1 MNEVTDA
8 ELNLFFKDNIVTNKT
23 LIVVDHVKK
32 LNIFFSKQE
41 MYDFVLLFISE
52 SNINTKASIYN
63 ISEFKRENIPIF
75 KKKKTKIMII
85 LKACVNPEI
94 ETLY

>member
-32 LNIFFSKQE
+32 N
-41 MYDFVLLFISE
+41 
-52 SNINTKASIYN
+52 
-63 ISEFKRENIPIF
+63 
-75 KKKKTKIMII
+75 
-85 LKACVNPEI
+85 
-94 ETLY
+94 

>member
-32 LNIFFSKQE
+32 IEHIFSKQE

-63 ISEFKRENIPIF
+63 ISEFKRENIPDLQ
-75 KKKKTKIMII
+75 KK
-85 LKACVNPEI
+85 
-94 ETLY
+94 